1 MENSLI
7 IEIPYAGLGDHI
19 FHSHLPRIAKEVH
32 GYDKVYISN
41 HSPVRHPDYKRIV
54 WEYNPFVDG
63 FTDEHGMAC
72 DLNKIVS
79 ENKVFNGNLLDLV
92 MLAYNLDNGKTWNEP
107 EIYYQPKLRAEFEK
121 VIYDPNYLSWVGDV
135 VKEEA
140 QNHFASK
147 GYEFNAIM
155 KIRSEKHLVLPERY
169 QHIIETPTLEDFC
182 DLIYSAKKLY
192 CLTSGTAT
200 LASALGKNAHVF
212 YGLKQP
218 SIFQHS
224 KLHTYELIQPSMR
237 KRLKH
242 KLFSI
247 LKK

>member
-1 MENSLI
+1 MEKSLI

-63 FTDEHGMAC
+63 FTDERGISC

-79 ENKVFNGNLLDLV
+79 DWKVGKRNLLDLV
-92 MLAYNLDNGKTWNEP
+92 MLAFKLDNGVTGNEP
-107 EIYYQPKLRAEFEK
+107 EIYYQPKLRPEFEK

-135 VKEEA
+135 IKEEA
-140 QNHFASK
+140 QNYFDLK
-147 GYEFNAIM
+147 GYAFDAIM
-155 KIRSEKHLVLPERY
+155 KIRSEKHLVRPERY
-169 QHIIETPTLEDFC
+169 QEIIETPTLEDFC

-212 YGLKQP
+212 YGFKQP

-224 KLHTYELIQPSMR
+224 KLHTYELIQPKLK

-242 KLFSI
+242 ILLSI
-247 LKK
+247 IKK